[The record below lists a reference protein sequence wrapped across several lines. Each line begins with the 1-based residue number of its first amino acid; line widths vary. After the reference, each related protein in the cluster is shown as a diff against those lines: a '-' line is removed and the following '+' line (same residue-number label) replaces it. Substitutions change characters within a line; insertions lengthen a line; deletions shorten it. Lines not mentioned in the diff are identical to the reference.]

1 MYIRYLTI
9 VAAICFASADV
20 VAETKSCARSPDA
33 STTNSGASL
42 LQYSKPLLGS
52 RSWASQESVGLGGE
66 SPDYYEGQPPIP
78 PAQPAQYVQFSQS
91 MQQPAQQ
98 QYAPFSQSMQQPAQQ
113 QYVPFTQSMQQPA
126 QQQYVQF
133 SQSMQQPAQQQ
144 YAPFTQSMQQPEQQ
158 QYVPFS
164 QSMQPPVVVHQ
175 QQYPQ
180 QAHIFPG
187 AAGTAAGSA
196 ALSPLEVEQLR
207 RLEGMQSEV
216 SALQRQLQDEQL
228 SERNEE
234 LSVSQQ
240 LRAAQNSAVSLLSQ
254 NRAAFSSVQ
263 QARAEANA
271 AQSQLVGLQA
281 QKADA
286 ENVAAEAVKA
296 QQDAEAQMQTA
307 ADALRRSAQTSQRLA
322 EAKASEDIELQNAR
336 ADMQQLRATQAVTGA
351 EMQKLQAELQA
362 EAELSRMLPPN
373 QAVQQPAA
381 LRQPLATAEADL
393 SEQLA
398 RALEAAT
405 PMDAQIGYQ
414 PAAVQIATKA

>member
-42 LQYSKPLLGS
+42 LQYSKDLLGS
-52 RSWASQESVGLGGE
+52 RSWARVQESVGLGGE

-158 QYVPFS
+158 QYVRFS

-322 EAKASEDIELQNAR
+322 EAKASEDIELQ
-336 ADMQQLRATQAVTGA
+336 QLRATQAATGA

-414 PAAVQIATKA
+414 PTAVQIATQA